1 LTDLE
6 ECQLGLNFES
16 SDTDSDGMS
25 DSFEV
30 EFNLDPLNDDA
41 SIDLDGDGL
50 TNLEKFLRGSEPND
64 PASPS
69 NVFFISKNGLDV
81 PAGGSEA
88 ATWATIGFAL
98 DQVQASVANPVRINV
113 FEGTYTENI
122 ALISGVTLAAVLDNI
137 VVIEGTVL
145 ARTTA
150 R

>member
-1 LTDLE
+1 MTDLE
-6 ECQLGLNFES
+6 KCQLGLNFES

-30 EFNLDPLNDDA
+30 EFNLAPLNDDA

-50 TNLEKFLRGSEPND
+50 TNLEEFLRGSEPND

-113 FEGTYTENI
+113 FEGTHTENI